1 MTECSYIAPANS
13 AKKKGKLSK
22 AERERLQKE
31 EEERKQKEEEE
42 ARLIAEQ
49 EEAERSERERKV
61 QEEQERLESKD
72 RERREDELAELRRT
86 LEENHCAVNKWRAD
100 LRAKEKW
107 DRYMKCDGSP
117 DPSVPQEINTYIN
130 LWRENTDVEINCV
143 LNQCALAINLIEE
156 LDYLLNETPSSEL
169 NEKEVLQY
177 KESILNLQNL
187 IYSKYNEA
195 TEEILKHSRDLADIE
210 TGNMRIV
217 MTTVNVTLCLWANLS
232 KNPRFRGLEFQDAGV
247 AFELPKQ
254 LAVSDIAIR
263 ILHTHYDHLSH
274 LSRSLQPL
282 ARRALAGTGAASPAG
297 GRVEEQ
303 DQGQTEAAHIPEDE
317 TRSVKSDDRKSALST
332 TSAKEESSSVE
343 KKTDEDG
350 ESKPESHSEETVI
363 DAQEET
369 TGAPQEHEEDILE
382 EDAVD
387 LHQFTPL
394 GGVYYYDVFRL
405 PPQSKDIK
413 GWTITELSETGL
425 QPFPYPLE
433 QNLPQTSGSAK
444 SEERE
449 RESDNLTSPPVG
461 VTISLPDSVTFLED
475 PQVARWDGTGHQ
487 WKTDRISDVKYDKEA
502 KKIYFKMDTFYIFTL
517 MQDSYVNMPFQFW
530 ELRPL
535 GLNTALFT
543 VTAAISEVEITIK
556 DDKCMLNITASDS
569 SLSQIRGKWMTP
581 SALIRAMRSAGV
593 NIFVDEYSDR
603 YVSVN
608 EKDPQL
614 EQAAY
619 DQMALVSSAYAFCW
633 SQWNAEQGKEH
644 LVMQVSEHLKTDPVS
659 EEEWSLYL
667 LSTQKAMR
675 LKNREYYESFST
687 ELAEG
692 SEFHSTFLH
701 MLKERMCDAALDR
714 INRSHYLF
722 IDCVQKLLYATRVLT
737 YS

>member
-1 MTECSYIAPANS
+1 MFIYLKS

>member
-1 MTECSYIAPANS
+1 
-13 AKKKGKLSK
+13 
-22 AERERLQKE
+22 Q
-31 EEERKQKEEEE
+31 
-42 ARLIAEQ
+42 
-49 EEAERSERERKV
+49 
-61 QEEQERLESKD
+61 D

-86 LEENHCAVNKWRAD
+86 LEENHCAVNKWHVD

-169 NEKEVLQY
+169 TEKEVLQY

-187 IYSKYNEA
+187 IYSKYNKA

-274 LSRSLQPL
+274 LSRSLQPG
-282 ARRALAGTGAASPAG
+282 ARRSLAGSRAASSAG

-303 DQGQTEAAHIPEDE
+303 DHGQTEAAHIPEDE

-350 ESKPESHSEETVI
+350 ENKPESHSEETVI

-369 TGAPQEHEEDILE
+369 TVAPQEHEEDILE

-444 SEERE
+444 SEE
-449 RESDNLTSPPVG
+449 SDNLTSPPVG

-475 PQVARWDGTGHQ
+475 PQVARWDVTGHQ
-487 WKTDRISDVKYDKEA
+487 WKTDRISDVKFDKEA

-517 MQDSYVNMPFQFW
+517 MQDSYVNMPFQSW

-556 DDKCMLNITASDS
+556 ASDDKCMLNIAASGS

-603 YVSVN
+603 YVSIN

-633 SQWNAEQGKEH
+633 SQWNAEQGKQH

-675 LKNREYYESFST
+675 LKNREYCESFST

-714 INRSHYLF
+714 INHSHYLF